1 MIPEVAN
8 DPLFSVEGR
17 VVVVTGGLGQL
28 GRRFCRALRERGA
41 RVAAVDVA
49 ARDGARVAR
58 LSGVE
63 PAPDLLVLDADVT
76 DRDSLEAALRTIEER
91 WETPHALINNAG
103 LDSPPD
109 ADAGANGPF
118 EDVPLETLQETLFVN
133 LSGAFQA
140 AQVMGGAMARAGRG
154 SIVNVSSIY
163 AEVSPDQRLYAYRAE
178 EDGRPFVKPAAY
190 TASKAGLAGLTRYLA
205 TYWAGSAVRVNT
217 VTFGGVWNEQDPRF
231 VEAYEA
237 RVPLGRMAREDEYD
251 GAVVFLISD
260 ASSYMTGANLVLDG
274 GFTAW

>member
-1 MIPEVAN
+1 MA
-8 DPLFSVEGR
+8 DLARDRLFSVEGR
-17 VVVVTGGLGQL
+17 AVVVTGGLGQL
-28 GRRFCRALRERGA
+28 GRRFCRALRDRGA
-41 RVAAVDVA
+41 RVAALDVA
-49 ARDGARVAR
+49 ARDGATVAR

-63 PAPDLLVLDADVT
+63 PDPDLLVLDADVT
-76 DRDSLEAALRTIEER
+76 DRDALESALRTIEDR
-91 WETPHALINNAG
+91 WETPHALVNNAA

-109 ADAGANGPF
+109 ADDAATGPF
-118 EDVPLETLQETLFVN
+118 EEVPLDALQETLFVN

-154 SIVNVSSIY
+154 SIVNVSSVY

-178 EDGRPFVKPAAY
+178 EGRPFVKPAAY

-217 VTFGGVWNEQDPRF
+217 VTFGGVWNEQDRRF
-231 VEAYEA
+231 VDAYEA

-251 GAVVFLISD
+251 GALVFLISD